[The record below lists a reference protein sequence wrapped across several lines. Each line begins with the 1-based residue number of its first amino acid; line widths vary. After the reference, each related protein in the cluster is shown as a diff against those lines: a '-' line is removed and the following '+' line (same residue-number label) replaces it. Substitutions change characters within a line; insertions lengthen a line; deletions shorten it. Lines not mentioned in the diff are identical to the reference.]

1 MTRAATLRTLPTT
14 TKSFRLAPTVKPTS
28 SPSNPTTGNVAAR
41 RPVSAP
47 QFRVHKRTLDR
58 LTGPERQSLD
68 QLLREQLDFVPN
80 ADFSAPDAEARILAP
95 VELDGQRPIQRF
107 IQAAAD
113 PIGDPADID
122 IPEGA
127 VLTGPQERALFLQY
141 NYCRYRL
148 TRLASGRGP
157 RNLAAVRAILGWF
170 TRVLDLRDQLVNANM
185 PLVLAMA
192 KRTRLSNVD
201 FSDLISEGNMA
212 LLRAIEKF
220 DVARGFKFSTYAC
233 RAILK
238 AFSRSSMKQS
248 RYRQRFP
255 AEFDPE
261 MEKSDYL
268 ESKREGAEADCVD
281 QLREII
287 ARNGAG
293 LNDIELVVIRER
305 FAINDLTGLRPKT
318 LEEVGEI
325 IGVTKE
331 RVRQI
336 QNKALTKIK
345 DALEA
350 EVLVA

>member
-1 MTRAATLRTLPTT
+1 MDRGYNMNRNDCGIFGLRL
-14 TKSFRLAPTVKPTS
+14 
-28 SPSNPTTGNVAAR
+28 
-41 RPVSAP
+41 
-47 QFRVHKRTLDR
+47 HKRVMDR
-58 LTGPERQSLD
+58 LTDPERQLIAQLARETLD
-68 QLLREQLDFVPN
+68 YVDNPGFLVRGAEERIMAPMEVD
-80 ADFSAPDAEARILAP
+80 AD
-95 VELDGQRPIQRF
+95 RPIQRF

-113 PIGDPADID
+113 PIGDPEDLD

-127 VLTGPQERALFLQY
+127 VLTGSQERVLFTQY
-141 NYCRYRL
+141 NFCRFRL
-148 TRLASGRGP
+148 VRM
-157 RNLAAVRAILGWF
+157 VRAARGRPVAVTTLRELLGWF
-170 TRVLDLRDQLVNANM
+170 TRVLILRDQLVNANM

-201 FSDLISEGNMA
+201 FSELISEGNMA

-238 AFSRSSMKQS
+238 AFSRASMKQS

-255 AEFDPE
+255 AEFDPD
-261 MEKSDYL
+261 MEKSDFL
-268 ESKREGAEADCVD
+268 ESKRETLEADCVE

-287 ARNGAG
+287 SRNEAD
-293 LNDIELVVIRER
+293 LNDVEQVVIRKR
-305 FAINDLTGLRPKT
+305 FAIGDGDVPETPKT
-318 LEEVGEI
+318 LEEVGRM

-336 QNKALTKIK
+336 QNKALCKIK
-345 DALEA
+345 EALES

>member
-1 MTRAATLRTLPTT
+1 ML
-14 TKSFRLAPTVKPTS
+14 
-28 SPSNPTTGNVAAR
+28 
-41 RPVSAP
+41 
-47 QFRVHKRTLDR
+47 H
-58 LTGPERQSLD
+58 
-68 QLLREQLDFVPN
+68 QLYREPLDFVQHP
-80 ADFSAPDAEARILAP
+80 DFSSPDAEQRIMAP

-113 PIGDPADID
+113 PIGDPEDLD

-127 VLTGPQERALFLQY
+127 VLTGAQERAMFLQY
-141 NYCRYRL
+141 NYCRFRV
-148 TRLASGRGP
+148 TRLGTEPGVLTATR
-157 RNLAAVRAILGWF
+157 LRAIFVWF
-170 TRVLDLRDQLVNANM
+170 VRVLDLRDQLVNANM

-201 FSDLISEGNMA
+201 FSELISEGNMA

-238 AFSRSSMKQS
+238 AFSRASMKQS

-261 MEKSDYL
+261 MEKSDFL
-268 ESKREGAEADCVD
+268 ESKREGFEADCVD

-287 ARNGAG
+287 ARNGAN
-293 LNDIELVVIRER
+293 LNDIEQVVIRER
-305 FAINDLTGLRPKT
+305 FAITDAIEAPHPKT

-336 QNKALTKIK
+336 QNKALNKIK
-345 DALEA
+345 EALES
-350 EVLVA
+350 EILVA